1 MRMCT
6 TDVSVA
12 TAGRPRNLTA
22 RHTTH
27 QCDALRIA
35 FQPFCCESSEFAF
48 CLGGFLSQ
56 CGEVC
61 PAEGGIDLY
70 CTDQPCFGQNT
81 TANPYLYA
89 RESTRLIRQQSGL
102 EQSKLATAL
111 MIFLALHNVHQ
122 PVESP
127 PEFVD
132 LYPASDYNSSNYAR
146 RIYNGS
152 ESLRVVITVLL
163 LSQPGWLLCSALR
176 RRVCREKC
184 HRGIEKQWPMGSHN
198 FHFDW

>member
-1 MRMCT
+1 MG
-6 TDVSVA
+6 V
-12 TAGRPRNLTA
+12 
-22 RHTTH
+22 
-27 QCDALRIA
+27 
-35 FQPFCCESSEFAF
+35 
-48 CLGGFLSQ
+48 SQ

-61 PAEGGIDLY
+61 PTEGGIDLY

-111 MIFLALHNVHQ
+111 MVFLALHNVHQ

-127 PEFVD
+127 PEFVN
-132 LYPASDYNSSNYAR
+132 LYPESDYNSSNYAR

-152 ESLRVVITVLL
+152 ESLPIPTLSPFVL
-163 LSQPGWLLCSALR
+163 LSQPGWLPLQCTPASSL
-176 RRVCREKC
+176 
-184 HRGIEKQWPMGSHN
+184 S
-198 FHFDW
+198 